1 MSMSKAEEIEIL
13 EQAVDRLGMD
23 SYCGRALQELIPSME
38 RDMRSDLCPTPMAEI
53 GAARVALA
61 EIIDLVA
68 AEMAKLS
75 KANAAIMRSESTLR
89 YLDKQMAEMAD
100 IANGLA
106 KMANSGASWS

>member
-1 MSMSKAEEIEIL
+1 MSKAEEIEIL
-13 EQAVDRLGMD
+13 EQAVDRLGTD
-23 SYCGRALQELIPSME
+23 SYCGAALRELIPSME

-61 EIIDLVA
+61 EIIDLVG
-68 AEMAKLS
+68 AEMSKLS